1 LIDRLLPQ
9 SFLEF
14 ESSVMA
20 SAHSNIHRLRPRLRL
35 VIDNADRRPSLE
47 GREGRPGHDD
57 PTPHPVGV

>member
-1 LIDRLLPQ
+1 
-9 SFLEF
+9 
-14 ESSVMA
+14 MA